1 MRFAYFLCVVSAAAL
16 AACSSAPKVTAPI
29 QLVPAAQ
36 ASTPAPAPAPTDPL
50 SGLKQFTLADLTAA
64 SADAHSNN
72 DQTAYQCYDYL
83 IKVLPTLPSF
93 TPGST
98 VGAVLAFQKVRDLQ
112 TGLVSVNGQFK
123 QVNLACAPLVIDTQ
137 TTINKL
143 ILIGAGGAA
152 TGGTIAPI
160 IGAIP

>member
-1 MRFAYFLCVVSAAAL
+1 MKCLTIFSVCAVSLL
-16 AACSSAPKVTAPI
+16 AACSSAPKLTLPVPI
-29 QLVPAAQ
+29 APAA
-36 ASTPAPAPAPTDPL
+36 AATPAPSPTPSDPL
-50 SGLKQFTLADLTAA
+50 TGLKQFTLSDLTAA

-112 TGLVSVNGQFK
+112 NGLVSVNGQLK
-123 QVNLACAPLVIDTQ
+123 QLNLACAPLVNDV
-137 TTINKL
+137 TITLTKL
-143 ILIGAGGAA
+143 GLIAGGSIA
-152 TGGTIAPI
+152 TGGAIAPI
-160 IGAIP
+160 LAPLP

>member
-1 MRFAYFLCVVSAAAL
+1 MKCLTIFSICAVSLL
-16 AACSSAPKVTAPI
+16 AACSSAPKLTLPVPI
-29 QLVPAAQ
+29 APAA
-36 ASTPAPAPAPTDPL
+36 AATPAPSPTPSDPL
-50 SGLKQFTLADLTAA
+50 TGLKQFTLSDLTAA

-112 TGLVSVNGQFK
+112 NGLVSVNGQLK
-123 QVNLACAPLVIDTQ
+123 QLNLACAPLVIDTQ

-152 TGGTIAPI
+152 TGGAAAPLL
-160 IGAIP
+160 GAIP